1 MVDDLVVR
9 PVVALGEEPLGDREA
24 DAVREP
30 LAERPGRHLD
40 PGGVVQLRVTGR
52 QRLPLAEPLQLL
64 ERVVVAG
71 EMQRAVLED
80 ARVPGREDEA
90 VAVRPLRIRRVV
102 LQHLPVEQVRERCE
116 RHRGARVA
124 GVRLL
129 DRIHGERPD
138 RVDRKLFDVLSH

>member
-1 MVDDLVVR
+1 MAFRDRHADGVGKSLAEGAGGGLDAR
-9 PVVALGEEPLGDREA
+9 RVAVFRMAGGDRAELAKALDLLDRHALVA
-24 DAVREP
+24 DEM
-30 LAERPGRHLD
+30 E
-40 PGGVVQLRVTGR
+40 
-52 QRLPLAEPLQLL
+52 QRIDQH
-64 ERVVVAG
+64 
-71 EMQRAVLED
+71 RA
-80 ARVPGREDEA
+80 VPGREDEA
-90 VAVRPLRIRRVV
+90 VAVGPLRIRGVV